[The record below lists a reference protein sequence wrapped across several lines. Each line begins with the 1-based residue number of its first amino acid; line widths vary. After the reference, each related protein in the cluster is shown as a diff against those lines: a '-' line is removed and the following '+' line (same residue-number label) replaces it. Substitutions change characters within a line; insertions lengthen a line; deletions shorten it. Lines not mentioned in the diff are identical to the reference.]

1 MKILYQI
8 ALLWYLLQ
16 NNAVGST
23 NLLFRCED
31 IKNGTNTPVVR
42 VSFEKDGVVS
52 SFMFSLHTQQWEVP
66 VNIVEDNHR
75 IYPRPYLTLTPG
87 YLQLWEILADVPMF
101 DSLKVG
107 DVIGFKEFFGTN
119 EIRNVE
125 ATWGGEEI
133 LKFSN
138 GIGLPVMDKT
148 IYEIIRNMEST
159 LEMMSQPSSALNTDV
174 RILVSTNSREYKPMY
189 PPDEEW
195 RQIKTKKERLLAKGF
210 RRVWYCKRTE

>member
-1 MKILYQI
+1 M
-8 ALLWYLLQ
+8 LLWYLLQ
-16 NNAVGST
+16 NIAVGST

-42 VSFEKDGVVS
+42 VSFEKNGVAS
-52 SFMFSLHTQQWEVP
+52 SFMFGLHTQQWEVP
-66 VNIVEDNHR
+66 ANLYKHNYLIL
-75 IYPRPYLTLTPG
+75 PRPSLTLTPG
-87 YLQLWEILADVPMF
+87 YLQLWEILADVPMADF
-101 DSLKVG
+101 LKAG
-107 DVIGFKEFFGTN
+107 DVIGFIEFFGTN

-138 GIGLPVMDKT
+138 GIGLPVRDKT
-148 IYEIIRNMEST
+148 IYEIIRNTESI
-159 LEMMSQPSSALNTDV
+159 LETMSQPSSAL
-174 RILVSTNSREYKPMY
+174 LHEY

-210 RRVWYCKRTE
+210 RRVWYCKSTE